1 MLKTCYTGCERRLPL
16 SSDLSIVCCSDL
28 YVESVTC
35 PICSLLANHTSCH
48 IMSAR
53 VRFRR
58 DPIQSVCRPLQLS
71 ELRLLHLLED
81 HMQDQPTCYWH
92 LRDFR
97 LARMCPD
104 CRDLA
109 SYTILRFKALGGR
122 YARRLECERITTFVE
137 IPRSFGATR
146 FILRSLTEGDG
157 ELLTSDERPI
167 LAGTHRATVLQAPA
181 PSQTSKDRG
190 IKTPF
195 VTTYRRSAER
205 HDSAWRVRKISQ
217 GREQDVEISFRRL
230 VVSCMRD
237 G

>member
-1 MLKTCYTGCERRLPL
+1 MNDGYRCRAIFQSSAVQIYTSIL
-16 SSDLSIVCCSDL
+16 SLVLSAHDS
-28 YVESVTC
+28 
-35 PICSLLANHTSCH
+35 NHTSCH
-48 IMSAR
+48 MMPAK
-53 VRFRR
+53 VRFRM

-97 LARMCPD
+97 LTRMCPD

-109 SYTILRFKALGGR
+109 SYTMLRFQALGGR
-122 YARRLECERITTFVE
+122 YVRRLTCERITTFVE
-137 IPRSFGATR
+137 IPRSFGTTR
-146 FILRSLTEGDG
+146 FILGSLTEDDV
-157 ELLTSDERPI
+157 EVLTSVEIPI
-167 LAGTHRATVLQAPA
+167 PAGTHPASLLQAPA
-181 PSQTSKDRG
+181 PSHTPKEKG

-195 VTTYRRSAER
+195 VTTHRRSAER
-205 HDSAWRVRKISQ
+205 HDFAWRVRQISY

-230 VVSCMRD
+230 VVTCTRD